1 MATSALVSVQE
12 YLRSDWSPDREYVD
26 GEIQERN
33 LGEYDHAT
41 LQDALLGIFRGNRT
55 LWDIKARPELRVQV
69 APQRFRVPDITVLR
83 ADHPAEQIIV
93 TPPLL
98 CIEILSPDDRF
109 GRMDQKISD
118 YFQMGVRSVWVIDP
132 LAKTGYECRGGHLSM
147 WQLNERLRVPDTII
161 EVNVPQ
167 LFASLD

>member
-1 MATSALVSVQE
+1 MATSALVSVEE

-33 LGEYDHAT
+33 SGEYDHAT
-41 LQDALLGIFRGNRT
+41 LQDALLGIFRGHRA
-55 LWDIKARPELRVQV
+55 LWHIKARPELRVQV
-69 APQRFRVPDITVLR
+69 AAQRFRAPDVTVLGD
-83 ADHPAEQIIV
+83 DHPAEQIIV
-93 TPPLL
+93 TAPLL

-118 YFQMGVRSVWVIDP
+118 YLQMGVRSVWVIDP
-132 LAKTGYECRGGHLSM
+132 LAKAGYDCRGGHLSM
-147 WQLNERLRVPDTII
+147 WQVASRLRVPETAIDLD
-161 EVNVPQ
+161 VPA

>member
-1 MATSALVSVQE
+1 MATSALVPVEE
-12 YLRSDWSPDREYVD
+12 YLRSAWSPDREYVD
-26 GEIQERN
+26 GEVQKRN

-41 LQDALLGIFRGNRT
+41 LQDALLGIFRKHRADWN
-55 LWDIKARPELRVQV
+55 IKARPELRIQV
-69 APQRFRVPDITVLR
+69 APQRFRVPDVTVLR

-109 GRMDQKISD
+109 GRMDQKITD
-118 YFQMGVRSVWVIDP
+118 YLQMGTRSVWVIDP
-132 LAKTGYECRGGHLSM
+132 LAKTGYDCRGGHLSM
-147 WQLNERLRVPDTII
+147 WHLAGRLRVPETAID
-161 EVNVPQ
+161 VDVPA

>member
-1 MATSALVSVQE
+1 MATSALVSVEE

-33 LGEYDHAT
+33 LGEYDHAS
-41 LQDALLGIFRGNRT
+41 LQNYLLFLFQTNSAR
-55 LWDIKARPELRVQV
+55 WQAKARPELRVQV
-69 APQRFRVPDITVLR
+69 APQRFRVPDVTVLR
-83 ADHPAEQIIV
+83 QDHPAEQIIV

-118 YFQMGVRSVWVIDP
+118 YLQMGVRSVWVIDL
-132 LAKTGYECRGGHLSM
+132 LAKTGYDCRGGHLSM
-147 WQLNERLRVPDTII
+147 WSLGERLRVRDTAI
-161 EVNVPQ
+161 EIDVPQ

>member
-1 MATSALVSVQE
+1 MVTSALISVEE

-33 LGEYDHAT
+33 LGEYDHAS
-41 LQDALLGIFRGNRT
+41 LQDALLGIFRDHRAA
-55 LWDIKARPELRVQV
+55 WQIKARPELRIQV
-69 APQRFRVPDITVLR
+69 GPQRFRVPDVTVLR
-83 ADHPAEQIIV
+83 RDHPAEQVIV

-118 YFQMGVRSVWVIDP
+118 YLKMGVRSVWVIDP
-132 LAKTGYECRGGHLSM
+132 LAKTGYDCHGGHLSM
-147 WQLNERLRVPDTII
+147 WQVAARLRVPNTAID
-161 EVNVPQ
+161 VDVPA
-167 LFASLD
+167 LFSSLD

>member
-1 MATSALVSVQE
+1 MATSALVSVEE

-26 GEIQERN
+26 GEIQERS
-33 LGEYDHAT
+33 LGEYDHAS
-41 LQDALLGIFRGNRT
+41 LQNYLLFLFQTNAR
-55 LWDIKARPELRVQV
+55 LWQIKARPELRVQV
-69 APQRFRVPDITVLR
+69 APQRFRVPDVTVLR

-109 GRMDQKISD
+109 GRMDQKITD
-118 YFQMGVRSVWVIDP
+118 YLQMGVRAVWVIDP
-132 LAKTGYECRGGHLSM
+132 LAKTGYECHGGHLSM
-147 WQLNERLRVPDTII
+147 WKLAGRLGVADTAID
-161 EVNVPQ
+161 VDVAA

>member
-1 MATSALVSVQE
+1 MTTSALIPVEE

-41 LQDALLGIFRGNRT
+41 LQNYLLFLFQTNAR
-55 LWDIKARPELRVQV
+55 LWHVKARPELRVQV
-69 APQRFRVPDITVLR
+69 APQRFRVPDVTVLHE
-83 ADHPAEQIIV
+83 DHPAEQVII

-109 GRMDQKISD
+109 GRMDQKITD
-118 YFQMGVRSVWVIDP
+118 YLQMGVRSVWVIDP
-132 LAKTGYECRGGHLSM
+132 LAKAGYDCHGGHLSM
-147 WQLNERLRVPDTII
+147 WQVASRLHVPDSAID
-161 EVNVPQ
+161 VNVPA